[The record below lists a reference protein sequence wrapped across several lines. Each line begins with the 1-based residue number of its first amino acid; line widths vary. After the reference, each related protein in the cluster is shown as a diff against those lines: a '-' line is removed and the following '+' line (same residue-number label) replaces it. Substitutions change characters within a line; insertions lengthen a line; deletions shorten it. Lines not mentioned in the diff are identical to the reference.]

1 MKVFQQFHAQK
12 RNPNTKHNNRSTLL
26 TREKEKSKL
35 SIIYDD
41 SNKDDHNNKQQTF
54 EEEIRKLASPLHVL
68 SNSFQTLSWSCSYLK
83 DNIMTNGRYF
93 ITINTVKSPFAAA
106 LATLMGA
113 DMLKHLLARLPNPIF
128 FRVGIQPQGEHVIGL
143 ASEMGSPVFLF
154 SYLNPPPKYEHAHKM
169 CLCVCVCGGGG

>member
-1 MKVFQQFHAQK
+1 MHKKGIQMLNITTDPHCLHEKK
-12 RNPNTKHNNRSTLL
+12 RNQNCQLFTMTATKMT
-26 TREKEKSKL
+26 TT
-35 SIIYDD
+35 I
-41 SNKDDHNNKQQTF
+41 F
-54 EEEIRKLASPLHVL
+54 EEEIRKLLHCTYYRIPFKLLADHAVI
-68 SNSFQTLSWSCSYLK
+68 LK
-83 DNIMTNGRYF
+83 DNIMTNGRYV

-154 SYLNPPPKYEHAHKM
+154 SYLTPPPPKYEHAHKM
-169 CLCVCVCGGGG
+169 CLCVCVCGGGGDYKSLV